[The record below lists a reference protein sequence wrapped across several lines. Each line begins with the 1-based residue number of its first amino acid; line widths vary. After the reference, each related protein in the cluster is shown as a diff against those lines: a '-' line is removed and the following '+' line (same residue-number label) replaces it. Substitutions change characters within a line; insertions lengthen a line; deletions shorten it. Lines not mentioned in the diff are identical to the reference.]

1 MDIRDKL
8 VTLKIPSL
16 QTSVG
21 NGYISA
27 GSRQGGSYLSNY
39 HKSLPRLLL
48 GSLNSSTDTIHIT
61 CNDIKEDVY
70 IEVRGIIENE
80 YLLNDI
86 ELYVNTYQEEYM
98 YVDRVPYAEWSFTI
112 SALAI
117 YTSNFK
123 HIELKL
129 VGTNSEGFPV
139 TVKQLIPVTIE
150 EDCYDV
156 CEDAVV
162 EAYAGFEDIRVDT
175 PFKITINGEVISSSS
190 LYELKEALL
199 NKGVELIVYQ
209 RIPQ

>member
-70 IEVRGIIENE
+70 I
-80 YLLNDI
+80 
-86 ELYVNTYQEEYM
+86 
-98 YVDRVPYAEWSFTI
+98 
-112 SALAI
+112 
-117 YTSNFK
+117 
-123 HIELKL
+123 
-129 VGTNSEGFPV
+129 
-139 TVKQLIPVTIE
+139 
-150 EDCYDV
+150 
-156 CEDAVV
+156 
-162 EAYAGFEDIRVDT
+162 
-175 PFKITINGEVISSSS
+175 
-190 LYELKEALL
+190 
-199 NKGVELIVYQ
+199 
-209 RIPQ
+209 